1 MYMYMCTPLM
11 ASQFEDHLFH
21 EPTVLAEPLQ
31 DGNTPLHL
39 AAMGGHA
46 TCVER
51 LICTLGIDV
60 KINDLVSSTV
70 C

>member
-1 MYMYMCTPLM
+1 MYMCTPLM
-11 ASQFEDHLFH
+11 ASCFEDHKFH
-21 EPTVLAEPLQ
+21 EPTMLTEPLQ

-39 AAMGGHA
+39 AAKGGHA

-51 LICTLGIDV
+51 LLSTLGIGV
-60 KINDLVSSTV
+60 KINDLVSWSTV